1 MAKKIWVVLQQREG
15 KLHRMSRE
23 AIAAGQKLAGEIGG
37 ETAAILLG
45 SGVSALAGELAGVAL
60 SAVYVADDS
69 RLADY
74 TPGAYVGVLKPAI
87 AAGAPDYVV
96 FPHTYQSVDFVARLA
111 QELDAAYVPEVI
123 SFESIGG
130 ESANSEVADAEVVF
144 KRPILTGKLH
154 ARVRVKAGGPVLL
167 SVQSGAFPADG
178 LQAGSAASEALAGGE
193 PVADRELLGVEQ
205 VGGDQIDLSKADVV
219 VAVGRGIGKQENM
232 AVIQA
237 LAKALG
243 ADIGASRPVIDNGWL
258 ERDRQIGSSG
268 QTVAPKLYFAIGISG
283 AIQHLV
289 GMKGAGCV
297 VAINKDA
304 SAPIFSVANYGLVGD
319 LFEIVPAITAEVNA
333 ARG

>member
-37 ETAAILLG
+37 STSAILLG
-45 SGVSALAGELAGVAL
+45 EGLAAMAAELEGVAL
-60 SAVYVADDS
+60 DAIYLADDA
-69 RLADY
+69 RLGNY
-74 TPGAYVGVLKPAI
+74 TPGAYVGVLAPAI
-87 AAGAPDYVV
+87 QAGAPDYVV

-111 QELDAAYVPEVI
+111 QELDTAYVPEVI
-123 SFESIGG
+123 AFEASP
-130 ESANSEVADAEVVF
+130 AEVIF

-154 ARVRVKAGGPVLL
+154 ARVRARGAGPVLV
-167 SVQSGAFPADG
+167 SVQSGAFPADSVVSG
-178 LQAGSAASEALAGGE
+178 ATSTQPLEGGE
-193 PVADRELLGVEQ
+193 PLVDRELLGVEQ
-205 VGGDQIDLSKADVV
+205 VGGAQIDLTKSDVV
-219 VAVGRGIGKQENM
+219 VAVGRGIGKQENL
-232 AVIQA
+232 AIIEA

-268 QTVAPKLYFAIGISG
+268 QTIAPKLYFAIGISG

-304 SAPIFSVANYGLVGD
+304 SAPIFSVASYGIVGD
-319 LFEIVPAITAEVNA
+319 LFEIVPAITAAVTA
-333 ARG
+333 AKA